1 MKKILIIDDDEDLVG
16 IVKHILT
23 PKGFDVYVLPN
34 GLNVLNV
41 VRHYDPHLILLDI
54 RLYGESGT
62 YICKEVKRRYHM
74 PILLFSADDKN
85 GEAFADCGADGFLSK
100 PFEIKELLN
109 IIDLH
114 LNSSKEVA

>member
-1 MKKILIIDDDEDLVG
+1 MKKVLIIDDDEDLVG
-16 IVKHILT
+16 IVKHTLT
-23 PKGFDVYVLPN
+23 SRGFDVHILPN

-41 VRHYDPHLILLDI
+41 VRHYNPDLILLDI
-54 RLYGESGT
+54 LLYGESGT
-62 YICKEVKRRYHM
+62 DICKELKKRYHM
-74 PILLFSADDKN
+74 PILLISGDSKK

-100 PFEIKELLN
+100 PFGINELLN